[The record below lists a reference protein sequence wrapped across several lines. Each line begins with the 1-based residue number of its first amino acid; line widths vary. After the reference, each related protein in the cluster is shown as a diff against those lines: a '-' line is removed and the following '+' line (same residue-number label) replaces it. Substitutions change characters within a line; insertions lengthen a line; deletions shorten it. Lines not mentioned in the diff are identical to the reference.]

1 MTFSQLSYTGAC
13 VDEAVKGKSIMQ
25 TDKLVIRRR
34 NEPARAFDR
43 LEHQENFMMMTFRQG
58 SAAAMID
65 RLDCLKKSH
74 SSRELNIFPFII
86 KTFERTPGDVWINGL
101 LAELSGTSC
110 DLRTLRLKMCYS
122 SSMKNGKQ
130 LVSNLLYQPPPAQV
144 ESNPIS
150 SRHE

>member
-1 MTFSQLSYTGAC
+1 MSYTGAC
-13 VDEAVKGKSIMQ
+13 VDEAVKGKSITQ

-74 SSRELNIFPFII
+74 SSRGLNIFPFII

-101 LAELSGTSC
+101 LTELSGTSC
-110 DLRTLRLKMCYS
+110 DSRTLRLNVLFKFYEKWQTTRIQSILSAAS
-122 SSMKNGKQ
+122 SSSRIK
-130 LVSNLLYQPPPAQV
+130 SNFKP
-144 ESNPIS
+144 S
-150 SRHE
+150 